1 MLSKDFDPLNDLE
14 ELKEFAQAADKHIVS
29 LTKNQSVFVEQ
40 INELR
45 VDILKLTQTLQQILE
60 AIEEDETDR

>member
-1 MLSKDFDPLNDLE
+1 MWNKDFDPLTDLE

-45 VDILKLTQTLQQILE
+45 VDILKLTQTLQQVLE
-60 AIEEDETDR
+60 AIEDETDG

>member
-60 AIEEDETDR
+60 AIEDETDG

>member
-1 MLSKDFDPLNDLE
+1 MLSKDFDPLLDLE

-29 LTKNQSVFVEQ
+29 LTKNQSIFVEQ

-45 VDILKLTQTLQQILE
+45 VDILKLTQTLQQVLE
-60 AIEEDETDR
+60 AIENETDG

>member
-1 MLSKDFDPLNDLE
+1 MISDDFDPLTDLE

-45 VDILKLTQTLQQILE
+45 VDILKLTQTLQQVLE
-60 AIEEDETDR
+60 AISDETDG